1 MRHSKTVKHDIR
13 LERTKAYYLPAQ
25 SSVSTSGAAGVDTS
39 TVMLLQYTK
48 DTMLQLP
55 SWLSVLPML
64 CIALSAAVYLNAAIM
79 TAQRAEGRD
88 RPVKVERHTLMNALQ
103 QDELSSG
110 LQQQDAIW
118 LKSRQLPVI
127 NSIPSVP
134 PPSLFNSL
142 YSPGQKPCFLIVSTF
157 LFCCHPLSS
166 LSMGTFQWK
175 WLVYPTTI
183 YVILCLLQSPSLSVS
198 VSLSSHPSLSL
209 SPVAAQSMHNT
220 PPRTGMYISVF
231 VCVCVYVGGVV
242 MCV

>member
-1 MRHSKTVKHDIR
+1 MTTKTCRQLISHQEDPLVSRQTFKIKTLNPNNKKTLVCYNAIILIQQHNNKMRHSKTVKHDIR

-48 DTMLQLP
+48 DTMLRLP

-79 TAQRAEGRD
+79 TAHRAEGRD

-127 NSIPSVP
+127 NSIPSVF
-134 PPSLFNSL
+134 PPSLF
-142 YSPGQKPCFLIVSTF
+142 
-157 LFCCHPLSS
+157 
-166 LSMGTFQWK
+166 
-175 WLVYPTTI
+175 
-183 YVILCLLQSPSLSVS
+183 
-198 VSLSSHPSLSL
+198 
-209 SPVAAQSMHNT
+209 
-220 PPRTGMYISVF
+220 
-231 VCVCVYVGGVV
+231 
-242 MCV
+242 

>member
-1 MRHSKTVKHDIR
+1 MKHDIR
-13 LERTKAYYLPAQ
+13 LGRTKAYYLPAQ

-48 DTMLQLP
+48 HTMLRLP

-118 LKSRQLPVI
+118 LKSRLLPVI
-127 NSIPSVP
+127 NSIPSIF

-142 YSPGQKPCFLIVSTF
+142 YSFL
-157 LFCCHPLSS
+157 LD
-166 LSMGTFQWK
+166 K
-175 WLVYPTTI
+175 
-183 YVILCLLQSPSLSVS
+183 SPAS
-198 VSLSSHPSLSL
+198 
-209 SPVAAQSMHNT
+209 
-220 PPRTGMYISVF
+220 
-231 VCVCVYVGGVV
+231 
-242 MCV
+242 